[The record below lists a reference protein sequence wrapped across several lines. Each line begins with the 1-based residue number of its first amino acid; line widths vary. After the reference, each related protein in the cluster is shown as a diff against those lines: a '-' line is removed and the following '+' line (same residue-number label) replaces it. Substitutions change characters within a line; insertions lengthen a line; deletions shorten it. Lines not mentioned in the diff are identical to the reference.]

1 MADYSVGL
9 SEALRSRA
17 KETKWAIP
25 VHSATGRV
33 NFTSLT
39 GRQYLLVQVGIPSN
53 RIILSTVNIEIFAQY
68 IFRTF
73 HARSQM
79 LENLMS
85 TKKLTYNRSNRTNW
99 YACRNLTSRKCL
111 LRFDA
116 CMKI

>member
-9 SEALRSRA
+9 SVALRSRA

-53 RIILSTVNIEIFAQY
+53 RIIQSTENVETFAQY
-68 IFRTF
+68 IFSRI
-73 HARSQM
+73 
-79 LENLMS
+79 
-85 TKKLTYNRSNRTNW
+85 
-99 YACRNLTSRKCL
+99 SRKASDA
-111 LRFDA
+111 RKFDVNE
-116 CMKI
+116 K